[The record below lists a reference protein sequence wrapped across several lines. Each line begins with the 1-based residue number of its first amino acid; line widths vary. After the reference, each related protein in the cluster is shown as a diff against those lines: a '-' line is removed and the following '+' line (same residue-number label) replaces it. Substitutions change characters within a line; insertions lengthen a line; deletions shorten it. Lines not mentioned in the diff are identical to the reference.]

1 MMPDCPWGVLQRA
14 SCLCRMHV
22 VCLENTAP
30 IHAEHFLPCLCSFWE
45 IVLADW
51 SVLETDM
58 LKICLIAQAHFLL
71 ISKICVLLKILSN
84 AVIGSISYVRE
95 G

>member
-1 MMPDCPWGVLQRA
+1 
-14 SCLCRMHV
+14 MHV
-22 VCLENTAP
+22 ICLENTAP

-71 ISKICVLLKILSN
+71 ITKICVLLKILSN